1 MAYDAWCGGAR
12 GRAILTFSKTSNFS
26 NKKLRILELEVEIYF
41 FRTNYTSDAFVHD
54 RELELGVPWGADGE
68 GVDKIVFAN
77 ELDLVVEVVRL
88 TTTATTT
95 AATTAAK
102 I

>member
-1 MAYDAWCGGAR
+1 MRGGK
-12 GRAILTFSKTSNFS
+12 GENNSDILQNLELFT
-26 NKKLRILELEVEIYF
+26 KKLRTLELEVEIYF